1 MNEHPSLGLPR
12 AVVDMVQGL
21 RTESYIGKDDWDAV
35 GQAIAFVDP
44 LPDWAQAM
52 KDAAGEK
59 PGKKYIHDLARVALG
74 RLIEAQY
81 SVGL

>member
-1 MNEHPSLGLPR
+1 MAVHPDIGLPR

-44 LPDWAQAM
+44 LPQWAQDM
-52 KDAAGEK
+52 KNAAGDK

-81 SVGL
+81 DAGL